1 MSNIREE
8 ILEILAEDAR
18 TTVQQLAIMLGVREQ
33 EVEEEIRALEKE
45 RVIMNWGAQIN
56 WEKTG
61 SEKVDALIEVRIT
74 PQRDRGYSAIARR
87 IYQFEEVTAVYLM
100 SGGFDLMVMVTGA
113 SMRQVAFFV
122 AEKLATIDGVLSAAT
137 HFVLKK
143 YKDNGQLMDVEDPD
157 DRLVIMP

>member
-1 MSNIREE
+1 
-8 ILEILAEDAR
+8 
-18 TTVQQLAIMLGVREQ
+18 
-33 EVEEEIRALEKE
+33 
-45 RVIMNWGAQIN
+45 MNWGARIN

-100 SGGFDLMVMVTGA
+100 SGGFDLMVMVTGT

-143 YKDNGQLMDVEDPD
+143 YKDNGQLMDVEDLD
-157 DRLVIMP
+157 ERLVIAP

>member
-1 MSNIREE
+1 MSEIRDE

-18 TTVQQLAIMLGVREQ
+18 TTADQMAVMLGVT
-33 EVEEEIRALEKE
+33 EEEINKEIRALEKE

-61 SEKVDALIEVRIT
+61 TEKVNALIEVRIT

-100 SGGFDLMVMVTGA
+100 SGGFDLMVMVSGDT
-113 SMRQVAFFV
+113 MRQVAFFV

-137 HFVLKK
+137 SFVLKK
-143 YKDNGQLMDVEDPD
+143 YKDNGQMMDIEDLD
-157 DRLVIMP
+157 ERLVIAP

>member
-1 MSNIREE
+1 MSDIRLE
-8 ILEILAEDAR
+8 ILEILAQDAR
-18 TTVQQLAIMLGVREQ
+18 TTTAQMAVMLGLSQEQ
-33 EVEEEIRALEKE
+33 IEEEIQALEQE
-45 RVIMNWGAQIN
+45 HVIVNWGAQIN

-87 IYQFEEVTAVYLM
+87 IYQFEEVTAVYLV
-100 SGGFDLMVMVTGA
+100 SGGFDLMVMVTGT

-122 AEKLATIDGVLSAAT
+122 AEKLSTLDGVLSAAT

-143 YKDNGQLMDVEDPD
+143 YKVNGMMLDKEDLD
-157 DRLVIMP
+157 DRLVIAP

>member
-1 MSNIREE
+1 MNSTREE
-8 ILEILAEDAR
+8 ILEILSDDAR
-18 TTVQQLAIMLGVREQ
+18 TSIDQMAVMLGMSQDDVKAQIME
-33 EVEEEIRALEKE
+33 LEKE
-45 RVIMNWGAQIN
+45 GVIVNWGAQIN
-56 WEKTG
+56 WEKNG
-61 SEKVDALIEVRIT
+61 EERVDALIEVRVT

-113 SMRQVAFFV
+113 NMRQVAFFV

-143 YKDNGQLMDVEDPD
+143 YKENGCLLDTEEDD
-157 DRLVIMP
+157 DRLVIVP

>member
-1 MSNIREE
+1 MSTIRDE
-8 ILEILAEDAR
+8 ILEILAEDSR
-18 TTVQQLAIMLGVREQ
+18 TTADQMAVMLGVTAEDINK
-33 EVEEEIRALEKE
+33 EIRALEKE

-61 SEKVDALIEVRIT
+61 VEKVNALIEVRIT

-100 SGGFDLMVMVTGA
+100 SGGFDLMVMVSGDT
-113 SMRQVAFFV
+113 MRQVAFFV

-137 HFVLKK
+137 SFVLKK
-143 YKDNGQLMDVEDPD
+143 YKDNGQMMDIEDLD
-157 DRLVIMP
+157 ERLVISP

>member
-1 MSNIREE
+1 MSDIRLE
-8 ILEILAEDAR
+8 ILEILAQDAR
-18 TTVQQLAIMLGVREQ
+18 TTTAQMAVMLGLSQEQ
-33 EVEEEIRALEKE
+33 IEEEILALEQE
-45 RVIMNWGAQIN
+45 HVIVNWGAQIN

-87 IYQFEEVTAVYLM
+87 IYQFEEVTAVYLV
-100 SGGFDLMVMVTGA
+100 SGGFDLMVMVTGT

-122 AEKLATIDGVLSAAT
+122 AEKLSTLDGVLSAAT

-143 YKDNGQLMDVEDPD
+143 YKVNGIMLDKEDLD
-157 DRLVIMP
+157 DRLVIAP